1 MSDDSKEK
9 KITLTEEQASRA
21 AETLI
26 NAWLRGDDNTNYL
39 KKDNEKIKNRN
50 NKNLRYK
57 VHYY

>member
-26 NAWLRGDDNTNYL
+26 NAWLRGNEDTNYSE
-39 KKDNEKIKNRN
+39 KDSEKDK
-50 NKNLRYK
+50 
-57 VHYY
+57 

>member
-1 MSDDSKEK
+1 MSNDSDKK

-39 KKDNEKIKNRN
+39 KKTMKK
-50 NKNLRYK
+50 
-57 VHYY
+57 

>member
-39 KKDNEKIKNRN
+39 KKDNEK
-50 NKNLRYK
+50 NKK
-57 VHYY
+57 SK